1 MNVVVCVLRSDGG
14 GGGGRVGGGGGEA
27 GRREGKH
34 VDNAADKQ
42 AKKKKYISK
51 Q

>member
-1 MNVVVCVLRSDGG
+1 MLLCVLRSDGG
-14 GGGGRVGGGGGEA
+14 GGGGGVGGGGGEA